1 MAATRG
7 DNRYHHGNL
16 AAALVEAGLAA
27 TRTAGPAGLGIREVT
42 RRVGVTPNAAYRHFA
57 DRQALVAAVADAIR
71 DRMADRMADDGPAP
85 GSPAAAAVARL
96 RAVGLGYI
104 GFALDEPGWF
114 SVAFFGEPDGA
125 DAGPPVRVAP
135 PYLRLMEALDAL
147 VAAGALAPERRD
159 GAEWPCFAA
168 VHGFAELAL
177 HGPLRT
183 APRAD
188 LDRLAARTVDAV
200 VAGITGAME
209 PGAADWAPSASQRK
223 AGSRS

>member
-7 DNRYHHGNL
+7 DHTRYHHGNL

-27 TRTAGPAGLGIREVT
+27 TRTAGAAGLGIREIT

-57 DRQALVAAVADAIR
+57 DRRALAAAVSGAIQE
-71 DRMADRMADDGPAP
+71 RMADRMAGVGAAA
-85 GSPAAAAVARL
+85 GSSADAAVARL

-114 SVAFFGEPDGA
+114 SVAFFGDTDDAEAASEAGA
-125 DAGPPVRVAP
+125 AP
-135 PYLRLMEALDAL
+135 PYLRLVEALDGL
-147 VAAGALAPERRD
+147 VAAAVLTPERRD

-177 HGPLRT
+177 HGPLRA

-200 VAGITGAME
+200 IAGVLD
-209 PGAADWAPSASQRK
+209 PGSADWGQQASQRK
-223 AGSRS
+223 ARPRP